1 MENNHQNQ
9 DPISDIEETLDGNFQ
24 ITVDGDYLRQNIP
37 LFGSNEPFTID
48 LNISKYVRII
58 HKSKF
63 LQISSFY
70 RNSRELLMKNIKKV
84 TKEIQQTQNDEI
96 NTFKAVQS
104 FFKKYGLHSLSIE
117 IINSYVSN
125 LVHKARDKN
134 DPNKDTAKNKI
145 KKLAV
150 AMCFRRRTNRI
161 YDDFSLPEVSRKLK
175 ELNKKL
181 PKNFSSEIKK
191 FCRDCK
197 PDICLKDF
205 PKNLPLCE
213 HLKKKLET
221 VFPEMIVED
230 TIAILKCNQN
240 YSSYVEEEIRDNF
253 TKDRGEASAILQYM
267 AYMETL
273 K

>member
-24 ITVDGDYLRQNIP
+24 ITVDGDYLRQNISQ
-37 LFGSNEPFTID
+37 FGPDKRIIID
-48 LNISKYVRII
+48 LTPSKHLREI
-58 HKSKF
+58 HAR
-63 LQISSFY
+63 LIRRTLGFY
-70 RNSRELLMKNIKKV
+70 SYSRELLEKNLKNV
-84 TKEIQQTQNDEI
+84 TSKLQQTQNDEI
-96 NTFKAVQS
+96 ETFKAVQS

-205 PKNLPLCE
+205 PNNLVLCDK
-213 HLKKKLET
+213 LVKKLET
-221 VFPEMIVED
+221 VFPEKGNNSIR
-230 TIAILKCNQN
+230 KC
-240 YSSYVEEEIRDNF
+240 
-253 TKDRGEASAILQYM
+253 
-267 AYMETL
+267 
-273 K
+273 